1 MSEPRRST
9 RARAREE
16 AAPPAKPSP
25 SLKKRKRTAAAASEQ
40 LSLPPS
46 ASTPGPPAAAAAALS
61 TPPATERAPLP
72 PKQPALP
79 LRIVDGAPLPTLSEP
94 QPLDL
99 PCSEWQTIQQSGVL
113 ETSFE
118 RSKAVWLSGANFRT
132 FHSHFTQPKKLADR
146 TDEDRAKAQRQKEL
160 LKNFPQVGADR
171 VVVKLVIEPHTLPIR
186 LYGPREVAK
195 PMHKKTPAP
204 SPYAPWPAHHH
215 HPHSH
220 AQHQKYHH
228 VPPPL
233 HQKPPPRPPQ
243 PQPPKP
249 VQVAPPPP
257 APPAPSPAPDPV
269 IHMLAARAGTDPAL
283 KAVMKIVAA
292 GEASKEQLEFFQT
305 HINELTAILARQ
317 KEEKMS
323 KPAPPPPA
331 PKPALPPPPPA
342 PPKQT
347 APPPLPRPVQPMPQ
361 PIQPN
366 TPKSYTPGPSQVHM
380 QQQQPPPPPLYQP
393 HPPYPNNYSKPP
405 QYHPPPQVPVYNP
418 PPRTTYRPLVFSFVH
433 GNEDKFYFPSYSFME
448 WLPNGTGAKLSF
460 LITKMKPKPKPEP
473 VVEPPSTPAPKA
485 TPAPAPTPTPV
496 PASSAPAP
504 SAHTP
509 AAPTPGPAPPNGMAP
524 TPNSSNPTFTSIQ
537 PAASAPPTPAT
548 PATPF
553 VPPKPPQRIEE
564 FDEMNEID
572 NIEFYQPVTVLLLI
586 ENDDGDEIASALP
599 RSIRPPHIVEKYMNE
614 VFDRCKR
621 ADETYLAF
629 RLPRSSDE
637 VPEKRLRSGDVTPAI
652 ATPVQDVN
660 MTGTG
665 AATASAADRKKAG
678 RPRKSLV

>member
-160 LKNFPQVGADR
+160 LKNFP
-171 VVVKLVIEPHTLPIR
+171 
-186 LYGPREVAK
+186 
-195 PMHKKTPAP
+195 
-204 SPYAPWPAHHH
+204 
-215 HPHSH
+215 
-220 AQHQKYHH
+220 
-228 VPPPL
+228 
-233 HQKPPPRPPQ
+233 
-243 PQPPKP
+243 
-249 VQVAPPPP
+249 QVAPPPP